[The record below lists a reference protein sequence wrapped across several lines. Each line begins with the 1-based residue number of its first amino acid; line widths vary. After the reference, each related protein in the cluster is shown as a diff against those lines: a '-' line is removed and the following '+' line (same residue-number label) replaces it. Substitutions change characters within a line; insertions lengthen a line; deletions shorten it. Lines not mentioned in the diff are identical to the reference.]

1 MSAHAGR
8 IVRIM
13 TFDDRGDASN
23 TFWWAAINDDA
34 GAIQAVKLAA
44 GTFADQGVTVDGLL
58 SSEDLT
64 AHGVGPGKAV
74 PAPK

>member
-1 MSAHAGR
+1 
-8 IVRIM
+8 
-13 TFDDRGDASN
+13 
-23 TFWWAAINDDA
+23 
-34 GAIQAVKLAA
+34 
-44 GTFADQGVTVDGLL
+44 VDGLL